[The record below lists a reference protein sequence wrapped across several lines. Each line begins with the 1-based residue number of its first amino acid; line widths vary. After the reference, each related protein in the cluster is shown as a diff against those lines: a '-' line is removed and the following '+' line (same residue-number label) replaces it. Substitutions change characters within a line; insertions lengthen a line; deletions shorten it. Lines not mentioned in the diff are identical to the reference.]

1 MATTKA
7 TGADLK
13 KYFAD
18 QDNWAHDGHAD
29 AFYLDDDLITID
41 GKEYN
46 SEDGYNTFGENF
58 QNLADDA
65 KVTKVDGYIGWQG
78 RGSRP
83 SGTPEDFGRTFN
95 KWLKAQQVRPLVA
108 TIDIDVRTTTPEQF
122 QELETALKALGARL
136 SGVTV
141 DALMPQEPEAAPA
154 KKPRGPGLR

>member
-18 QDNWAHDGHAD
+18 QANWSHDGNTD

-58 QNLADDA
+58 KNLADDA
-65 KVTKVDGYIGWQG
+65 KVTKVDGYIGCQG
-78 RGSRP
+78 RGNRP
-83 SGTPEDFGRTFN
+83 AGTPEDFGRTFN
-95 KWLKAQQVRPLVA
+95 KWVKAQQVRALVA
-108 TIDIDVRTTTPEQF
+108 TFDIDLRTTTPEKLQ
-122 QELETALKALGARL
+122 QLQATLTALGARL

-141 DALMPQEPEAAPA
+141 EALTPESEATPA
-154 KKPRGPGLR
+154 KKPRGPGMR